1 MILYIVHIAV
11 NFIVI
16 FEAYFYTFPLSNL
29 LKTCYVLNVFL
40 LERGISIEK
49 NPSLHTGGTIA
60 MEEDKE
66 TGVVQPGEK
75 ILFKIHS

>member
-1 MILYIVHIAV
+1 MLCSKCI
-11 NFIVI
+11 
-16 FEAYFYTFPLSNL
+16 
-29 LKTCYVLNVFL
+29 FL

-75 ILFKIHS
+75 ILF